1 MTPIIKILHLE
12 DLNADAE
19 LVARELKK
27 SGLNFKLLWVTNK
40 KDFEEALKDFVP
52 DIIISDHSLPSF
64 TSIDA
69 FKMVKEAGI
78 TAPFIL
84 VTATMSEDFAVSR
97 IKDGVTDYLL
107 KDRLERLPSAVTNA
121 IERHKAEEERN
132 RYLNKII
139 ENEKQLRKTEKLA
152 RLGSWRRDIPTGWSH
167 WSDEIYAMF
176 GYEPN
181 EVVPTVDLVIT
192 HVHPDDRAVFQKIIA
207 EAVQK
212 EENSKLTFRIT
223 DKSGNLKWI
232 YCELRVEFDANGDPA
247 VLRGFNQDITEQKK
261 AEETLRKSE
270 ANLTAIVENTDAN
283 IYSID
288 ENLRYLAV
296 NSVLKNRLLRD
307 FGIEV
312 KPGDDTLSFFGND
325 EESKKQWR
333 KIYAKAFSGEQQQ
346 FTQQFTT
353 KGVTTFTS
361 FSITPVWE
369 NGKVIALSCYARDIT
384 AQKMAEEEIRT
395 LNESLEKKV
404 KERTAELVSA
414 NKELEAFSYTVAHDL
429 RAPLRVINGFVGILE
444 NDHAASL
451 NDEGKYLLSVITQNS
466 QQMSQLV
473 ADLLELSRVGRVMVS
488 PVSCNMHEIAE
499 QAIAFIKTSDPTF
512 RACIKLLPLPEAK
525 CDPHLIKQVWLNL
538 ISNAVKYSG
547 KVEHPQIEIGYM
559 EQKNGLAYYVKDNGA
574 GFDMALASKLF
585 HPFQRLHKRSDY
597 EGTGVGLALSHVIVT
612 KHGGDMWADAK
623 PGKGATFFFHLPN

>member
-1 MTPIIKILHLE
+1 M
-12 DLNADAE
+12 
-19 LVARELKK
+19 
-27 SGLNFKLLWVTNK
+27 
-40 KDFEEALKDFVP
+40 
-52 DIIISDHSLPSF
+52 
-64 TSIDA
+64 
-69 FKMVKEAGI
+69 
-78 TAPFIL
+78 
-84 VTATMSEDFAVSR
+84 
-97 IKDGVTDYLL
+97 
-107 KDRLERLPSAVTNA
+107 
-121 IERHKAEEERN
+121 
-132 RYLNKII
+132 
-139 ENEKQLRKTEKLA
+139 
-152 RLGSWRRDIPTGWSH
+152 
-167 WSDEIYAMF
+167 
-176 GYEPN
+176 
-181 EVVPTVDLVIT
+181 
-192 HVHPDDRAVFQKIIA
+192 
-207 EAVQK
+207 
-212 EENSKLTFRIT
+212 
-223 DKSGNLKWI
+223 
-232 YCELRVEFDANGDPA
+232 
-247 VLRGFNQDITEQKK
+247 
-261 AEETLRKSE
+261 RKSE

-547 KVEHPQIEIGYM
+547 KVEHPQIEIGCM

-623 PGKGATFFFHLPN
+623 PGQGATFFFHLPN